1 MHVRGNLFFYTILHD
16 YKIIRLY
23 IQMQQLNAQM
33 KITWP
38 NKDSWRRLAILRMT
52 GGLRGHN
59 PEGDNLMSVYTMA
72 NFYKLILPFEDKTSK

>member
-38 NKDSWRRLAILRMT
+38 HKDSWRRLAILRMT
-52 GGLRGHN
+52 RGPGGHHR
-59 PEGDNLMSVYTMA
+59 EGDNLMSVYTMA
-72 NFYKLILPFEDKTSK
+72 KFNKLIL